1 MYSYSNTY
9 DSPSMRRST
18 LSSART
24 PRTPSSTPTLDQAR
38 LERAARSGTIATT
51 PTRRANIAYGASS
64 PAASGIGEG
73 VPPGAGSPVSRTA
86 QLNLS
91 MLESKVTKLEHEQGT
106 MSAQIRSELEGLFHD
121 RIRALETTVTG
132 AVQKHQQELER
143 QQSHFG
149 TLCGRLERCVPPRP
163 ARTPCRQRATAP
175 LTKALVLSAVWR
187 TCKRR

>member
-1 MYSYSNTY
+1 MVAVRFLA
-9 DSPSMRRST
+9 PR
-18 LSSART
+18 SARVQRRRMT
-24 PRTPSSTPTLDQAR
+24 
-38 LERAARSGTIATT
+38 AATSTT

-149 TLCGRLERCVPPRP
+149 TLCGRLERCVPPGPRALP
-163 ARTPCRQRATAP
+163 AVNAQLLR
-175 LTKALVLSAVWR
+175 
-187 TCKRR
+187 

>member
-1 MYSYSNTY
+1 
-9 DSPSMRRST
+9 
-18 LSSART
+18 
-24 PRTPSSTPTLDQAR
+24 
-38 LERAARSGTIATT
+38 
-51 PTRRANIAYGASS
+51 
-64 PAASGIGEG
+64 
-73 VPPGAGSPVSRTA
+73 
-86 QLNLS
+86 

-175 LTKALVLSAVWR
+175 LTKALVVFSGLADMQKEVKDELAEVVLTQQMQMLR
-187 TCKRR
+187 EDEGKQQQAEMLQLMRALVPAAPAPAPQ